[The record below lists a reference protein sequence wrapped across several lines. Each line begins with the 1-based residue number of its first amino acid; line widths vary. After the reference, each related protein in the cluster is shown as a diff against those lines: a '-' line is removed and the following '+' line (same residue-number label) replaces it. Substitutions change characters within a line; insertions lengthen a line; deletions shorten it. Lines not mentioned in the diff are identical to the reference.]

1 MKRDNLYFLAACS
14 TLIAVML
21 FFHVLGASGVP
32 LIRPLEDLPN
42 QFDIYSGRE
51 SLSPER
57 TYDRGSA
64 DAWIFRTFTG
74 GNMRN
79 PIHVFV
85 GYWGRQDDEK
95 RIKSPRYVREGW
107 GYYWTR
113 TKKVAYAPG
122 SDITL
127 MEFLNEKGPQKE
139 LVYYCYFADGMIFHS
154 EYELRLRNMLSAL
167 LKRRNDAAV
176 MRVAVPLTY
185 DQPLEQVE
193 RHAEQFIEKFVPLVK
208 DHLPERRIDGK
219 TLG

>member
-1 MKRDNLYFLAACS
+1 MKKDNLYFLAACS
-14 TLIAVML
+14 ILIAVML
-21 FFHVLGASGVP
+21 FFHLLGASRVS
-32 LIRPLEDLPN
+32 LMRPLDDLPSH
-42 QFDIYSGRE
+42 FDNYSGRE
-51 SLSPER
+51 SLSAER

-64 DAWIFRTFTG
+64 DTWTFRTYTG
-74 GNMRN
+74 GNMEN

-95 RIKSPRYVREGW
+95 RIKSPRYVGEGW

-139 LVYYCYFADGMIFHS
+139 LVYYCYFADDFIFHS
-154 EYELRLRNMLSAL
+154 EYELRLRNILSAV

-176 MRVAVPLTY
+176 MRVAVPVTD

-193 RHAEQFIEKFVPLVK
+193 RHAEQFIEKFVPLVH
-208 DHLPERRIDGK
+208 DHLTEGRIGRK
-219 TLG
+219 IIG